1 MVKIILTDKILV
13 IEYYKIKSNPFIT
26 NNIKSI
32 QSKDEIYIDCN
43 YNDFMILN
51 RNYEKNEKT
60 EKIEK
65 IFDLIIEKNTHIYFD
80 DEKHFERFL
89 DSPYTVSY
97 HNKPF
102 PKKNNILFYLAYKK
116 YDLINLAINY
126 GLFDIIDI
134 NQSMRFYYD
143 NIIFNFNILM
153 FSCRYS
159 NKISSNKIVKILLE
173 HPDINVNSQDH
184 IYRWSALM
192 FASMYSNN
200 DSTENTVKMLLEQ
213 PNINVNLQN
222 NNGWSAL
229 MHASKYA
236 GKHSTDN
243 TVKMLLKQSYINVNL
258 RNINGTSALMLA
270 SKFAGGCSTRKTV
283 KMLLEHPNI
292 NMNMRDNYCETALIM
307 ARRHSSAKTVKI
319 LLNYLEKHNKKIEI

>member
-97 HNKPF
+97 HNKPLCKRDNMLIVF
-102 PKKNNILFYLAYKK
+102 DESLSKKNNILFYLAHEK
-116 YDLINLAINY
+116 YDLMNLAINY
-126 GLFDIIDI
+126 GLF
-134 NQSMRFYYD
+134 
-143 NIIFNFNILM
+143 
-153 FSCRYS
+153 
-159 NKISSNKIVKILLE
+159 NK
-173 HPDINVNSQDH
+173 INVNYNMDFYYKGKTYNLNMLSF
-184 IYRWSALM
+184 SCN
-192 FASMYSNN
+192 FAKSLSSNN
-200 DSTENTVKMLLEQ
+200 
-213 PNINVNLQN
+213 II
-222 NNGWSAL
+222 
-229 MHASKYA
+229 
-236 GKHSTDN
+236 
-243 TVKMLLKQSYINVNL
+243 KMLLKHPKIDVNKQ
-258 RNINGTSALMLA
+258 NKYGQTALMLA
-270 SKFAGGCSTRKTV
+270 STYTKNKSTEKAV
-283 KMLLEHPNI
+283 KMLLEHPDIDVNLKSCHGCTSLMYAVANSKIDSTEKTVKMLLAHPKIDVKLRDKDGLLAETYASRFSNI
-292 NMNMRDNYCETALIM
+292 
-307 ARRHSSAKTVKI
+307 SSTKNTVKI
-319 LLNYLEKHNKKIEI
+319 LSDYSKKHNKKI